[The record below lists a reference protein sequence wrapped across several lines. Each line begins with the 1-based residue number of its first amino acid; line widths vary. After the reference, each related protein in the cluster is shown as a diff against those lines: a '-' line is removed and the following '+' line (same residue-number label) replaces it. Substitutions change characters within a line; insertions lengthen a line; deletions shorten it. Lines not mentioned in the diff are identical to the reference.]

1 MVDIKENYIVPRFQ
15 ERRSNI
21 CRGGGGPTFSRAG
34 SNCLFPKYICITCD
48 LPGGPR
54 PAYPP
59 PLGLYMYAGEK
70 KRITNK

>member
-1 MVDIKENYIVPRFQ
+1 M
-15 ERRSNI
+15 
-21 CRGGGGPTFSRAG
+21 GGGGGGGGVGGPTFSRAG

-54 PAYPP
+54 PPYPP